1 MKKISLLILGI
12 SILFFSCSNS
22 KTVDVNTL
30 EQKTIKQI
38 IVERNEKELWTRALE
53 ENLLNQPLIDELF
66 DSSVTVSSETYKAVY
81 SGKSPVYPSIKDFGS
96 VDISSL
102 DKNCQKIL
110 NDFCKTICFDYSEAI
125 GDYFNEKYIFNA
137 VFFMKDLCQN
147 WEINFDTKFPVKK
160 EDVKLKLFDTYYIGK
175 PLFTESDSYAE
186 VPLLFISQ
194 NKKLY
199 VKILINPDEE
209 KMIYQANIE
218 KWENLHDN

>member
-12 SILFFSCSNS
+12 SILFFSCSNN

-53 ENLLNQPLIDELF
+53 ENLLTQPLIDELF

-102 DKNCQKIL
+102 RFSFIL
-110 NDFCKTICFDYSEAI
+110 A
-125 GDYFNEKYIFNA
+125 
-137 VFFMKDLCQN
+137 
-147 WEINFDTKFPVKK
+147 
-160 EDVKLKLFDTYYIGK
+160 
-175 PLFTESDSYAE
+175 
-186 VPLLFISQ
+186 
-194 NKKLY
+194 
-199 VKILINPDEE
+199 
-209 KMIYQANIE
+209 
-218 KWENLHDN
+218 

>member
-1 MKKISLLILGI
+1 MGLSSSFLLIL
-12 SILFFSCSNS
+12 SCSR
-22 KTVDVNTL
+22 L
-30 EQKTIKQI
+30 ILHLC
-38 IVERNEKELWTRALE
+38 EKVFSLFYLITE
-53 ENLLNQPLIDELF
+53 ENAAIP
-66 DSSVTVSSETYKAVY
+66 
-81 SGKSPVYPSIKDFGS
+81 
-96 VDISSL
+96 
-102 DKNCQKIL
+102 
-110 NDFCKTICFDYSEAI
+110 NDLVR
-125 GDYFNEKYIFNA
+125 NIFT
-137 VFFMKDLCQN
+137 CQN

-160 EDVKLKLFDTYYIGK
+160 EDVKLKLFNTYYIGK

>member
-12 SILFFSCSNS
+12 SILFFSCSNN

-30 EQKTIKQI
+30 EQNTIKPI

-110 NDFCKTICFDYSEAI
+110 NDFCKTICFDYSEAN

-137 VFFMKDLCQN
+137 VFFIKKMCQN
-147 WEINFDTKFPVKK
+147 
-160 EDVKLKLFDTYYIGK
+160 
-175 PLFTESDSYAE
+175 
-186 VPLLFISQ
+186 
-194 NKKLY
+194 
-199 VKILINPDEE
+199 
-209 KMIYQANIE
+209 
-218 KWENLHDN
+218 